1 LSVRVAILGYASIDH
16 AMATGPFQGPTGTT
30 LIRRRLSDPWPGT
43 GGIAYA
49 ARGIAAARLAARAI
63 TWVGR
68 DADGEKYRAALASDG
83 VDVTGVQVGG
93 ERTPSAYLFYAPGGE
108 TVCLY
113 DPGDQVVDGL
123 TETQRDIARGS
134 DWICL
139 LVGPRGATVDVL
151 DQLTDQQR
159 LAWAVK
165 GDPDAYPPDL
175 VRRILARASVV
186 SFSASERPFLEQAVA
201 PTPLTACVAPGAVL
215 FETRGSRGVW
225 FWHDGSTAVVD
236 ARPVAAADTTGA
248 GDTFFAAVVASIV
261 EHPDQPRRAADQGVT
276 AAAALL
282 RGRTAHNERT
292 SDD

>member
-1 LSVRVAILGYASIDH
+1 LSVRVAILGYASLDH
-16 AMATGPFQGPTGTT
+16 AMATGPFQGPAGTT
-30 LIRRRLSDPWPGT
+30 LIHRRLSNPWPGI

-63 TWVGR
+63 TWVGQ
-68 DADGEKYRAALASDG
+68 DSEGEKYRDALASYG
-83 VDVTGVQVGG
+83 VDVTGVEVKG
-93 ERTPSAYLFYAPGGE
+93 ERTPSSYLFYGADGE
-108 TVCLY
+108 TVCVY

-123 TETQRDIARGS
+123 TEAQRDIARGS

-151 DQLTDQQR
+151 DQLSDRQR

-186 SFSASERPFLEQAVA
+186 SFSASERRFLERAVA
-201 PTPLTACVAPGAVL
+201 PTPLAACVAPGAL
-215 FETRGSRGVW
+215 LLETRGSRGVW
-225 FWHDGSTAVVD
+225 FWQDGLTAAVD
-236 ARPVAAADTTGA
+236 AHPVDAADTTGA
-248 GDTFFAAVVASIV
+248 GDTFFAAVVASVI
-261 EHPDQPRRAADQGVT
+261 EQPDQPRLAAEQGVA

-282 RGRTAHNERT
+282 RGRTAHNERDL
-292 SDD
+292 S